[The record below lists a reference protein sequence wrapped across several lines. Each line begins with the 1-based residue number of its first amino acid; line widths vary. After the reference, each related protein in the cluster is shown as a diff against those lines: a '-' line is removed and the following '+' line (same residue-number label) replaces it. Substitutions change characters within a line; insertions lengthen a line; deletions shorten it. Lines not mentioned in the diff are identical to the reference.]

1 MRTMDVQS
9 GKGSMGRIIVMSLQ
23 STARCTSP
31 SFIAAARSS
40 TCRDCHQR
48 ALAQL
53 GVFVC
58 RSVLF
63 NVAGDLAYI
72 YRLVAI

>member
-1 MRTMDVQS
+1 
-9 GKGSMGRIIVMSLQ
+9 MSLQ
-23 STARCTSP
+23 FTARCTSS

-40 TCRDCHQR
+40 TRRDCDQR

-63 NVAGDLAYI
+63 NLAGDLAYI
-72 YRLVAI
+72 YRLVAV